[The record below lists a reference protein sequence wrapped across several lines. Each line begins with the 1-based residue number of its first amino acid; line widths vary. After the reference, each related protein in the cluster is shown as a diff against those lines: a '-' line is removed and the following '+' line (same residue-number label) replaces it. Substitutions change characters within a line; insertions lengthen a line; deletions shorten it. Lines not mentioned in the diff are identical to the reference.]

1 MGKVKDWAYDD
12 AQQQISKICD
22 AFDEEL
28 ITRQEAIDAMMKIDH
43 ADVYLGDAMDEMIAN
58 ELLDDTREAVRY
70 A

>member
-1 MGKVKDWAYDD
+1 MGKVKDWAYDN
-12 AQQQISKICD
+12 AQQNISKICE

-43 ADVYLGDAMDEMIAN
+43 AEIYLGDAMDDAIAN
-58 ELLDDTREAVRY
+58 ELLDDAREAVRY

>member
-1 MGKVKDWAYDD
+1 M
-12 AQQQISKICD
+12 I
-22 AFDEEL
+22 
-28 ITRQEAIDAMMKIDH
+28 KIDH